1 VSAKQKILDDEERRW
16 RELSARLQALAQD
29 DWLRPGVVEGWTA
42 KDLLAHIAVWHAST
56 TDRLESLRMTGT
68 LPPYPE
74 VDAFNLDQY
83 TRNQDLTLHE
93 VQAMSGA
100 ARHRFR
106 EEVDLLADDP
116 GDLLTQVVNGNSTDH
131 YEEHIPH
138 LDAFLG
144 LS

>member
-1 VSAKQKILDDEERRW
+1 MSAKQKILDGEEAGW
-16 RELSARLQALAQD
+16 RELSARLHALAEE
-29 DWLRPGVVEGWTA
+29 DWTKPGVVEDWTA
-42 KDLLAHIAVWHAST
+42 KDLLAHVAVWHAST

-68 LPPYPE
+68 LPPHPD
-74 VDAFNLDQY
+74 VDTFNSEQHDKN
-83 TRNQDLTLHE
+83 RDLTLHE

-106 EEVDLLADDP
+106 EEIDLLADDP
-116 GDLLTQVVNGNSTDH
+116 GDMLTQVVNGNSTDH
-131 YEEHIPH
+131 YLEHIPH

>member
-1 VSAKQKILDDEERRW
+1 MSAKQKILDAEEAGW
-16 RELSARLQALAQD
+16 RELHARLHALADD
-29 DWLRPGVVEGWTA
+29 DWSRPGVVEEWTA
-42 KDLLAHIAVWHAST
+42 KDLLAHVAVWHAST

-68 LPPYPE
+68 LPPHPD

-83 TRNQDLTLHE
+83 ERNRDLTLHE

-100 ARHRFR
+100 SRHRFR

-131 YEEHIPH
+131 YLEHIPH

-144 LS
+144 LA